1 MIQKNV
7 LTVRYSKRFLYN
19 GVAFWHF
26 TKAEVFTWKIQR
38 GSSLFFMTSVK
49 YKNCSETDYN
59 ATLSLARK
67 NFSDLIGW

>member
-26 TKAEVFTWKIQR
+26 TKAECIYMKNSEGLILVLYDQR
-38 GSSLFFMTSVK
+38 
-49 YKNCSETDYN
+49 E
-59 ATLSLARK
+59 
-67 NFSDLIGW
+67 I